1 MELLKIEA
9 LAALGYM
16 AKTNPSGMCS
26 RWQMLFPREFSTA
39 TKEKKSSSLLA
50 SQKTLE
56 KLMVFERSASV
67 RSAACFAIISLLD
80 CLLYTSPSP
89 RDATL
94 SRMPSSA

>member
-1 MELLKIEA
+1 
-9 LAALGYM
+9 
-16 AKTNPSGMCS
+16 
-26 RWQMLFPREFSTA
+26 MLFPREFSPA

-80 CLLYTSPSP
+80 SSEAKKYLAMAEMKEENRDRNTSSNAAIATSSMSLVDLLWDSLLF
-89 RDATL
+89 RCI
-94 SRMPSSA
+94 